1 MTNEAMLER
10 VRNIVAE
17 VTEVELE
24 RVNLQSSPATLEE
37 WDSLAQ
43 VNIILSL
50 EQECGV
56 QFSVEEIEEM
66 TDVDKILQVLVRKN
80 HNRIGS

>member
-1 MTNEAMLER
+1 M
-10 VRNIVAE
+10 
-17 VTEVELE
+17 
-24 RVNLQSSPATLEE
+24 
-37 WDSLAQ
+37 Q
-43 VNIILSL
+43 VNTILSL